1 MSSITLKRDGAIG
14 EFHLTAKIDYSML
27 RFVLEAKA
35 KRKTEAVELMIQRID
50 EAKKYLDKMKDDLK
64 EI

>member
-1 MSSITLKRDGAIG
+1 MSEITLKRNGNLE

-35 KRKTEAVELMIQRID
+35 KRKTEVVELMIQRID